1 MTERPQQMRSIG
13 LLTSIRQA
21 INARPW
27 LLAMGGLG
35 FFLLRYGM
43 LGYVLAGG
51 VFLATVLLTALA
63 ITDLTSR
70 SGYDSMSAIRQVRE
84 VRLRTGAPV
93 LVLTAHREAQRDG
106 VLAAEASAVMT
117 KPFQLDELLATV
129 QRLAV

>member
-63 ITDLTSR
+63 IADHV
-70 SGYDSMSAIRQVRE
+70 SGAASESLRRQRARNIAIGLALGGLVVLFYVATV
-84 VRLRTGAPV
+84 VRLGGHA
-93 LVLTAHREAQRDG
+93 
-106 VLAAEASAVMT
+106 
-117 KPFQLDELLATV
+117 
-129 QRLAV
+129 